1 MFIRPRRYATLRTR
15 LAPDAVREQLSALT
29 AAEPPGGYDRFMAHG
44 WFLNGRLEGD
54 ALAVDYHYH
63 AHKNPQTYAVRATVS
78 ETPDWRYVRLR
89 IDAHAPWVEWWI
101 LLGLGG
107 FVALQSMS
115 GRVGLAGGLGVAG
128 VVLAACALAN
138 LVYIPFVVRD
148 RVAAALASELR
159 GSIRQG
165 THWIVPK

>member
-1 MFIRPRRYATLRTR
+1 MR
-15 LAPDAVREQLSALT
+15 
-29 AAEPPGGYDRFMAHG
+29 AA
-44 WFLNGRLEGD
+44 
-54 ALAVDYHYH
+54 
-63 AHKNPQTYAVRATVS
+63 VS

-89 IDAHAPWVEWWI
+89 IDAHAPWVEWWM
-101 LLGLGG
+101 LLGVVG

-115 GRVGLAGGLGVAG
+115 GRVGIAGGLGAAG
-128 VVLAACALAN
+128 LVLAVYALAN

-165 THWIVPK
+165 TRWVVPK